1 MKKLAIVLLI
11 LLPACED
18 PSFNIGAS
26 VSSGGVDVSPS
37 VSGRMGGVGVA
48 MPMKRAILL
57 LALTVAA
64 CGADGPPEPVDTGVA
79 STREARI
86 GVAGTP

>member
-48 MPMKRAILL
+48 ISP
-57 LALTVAA
+57 
-64 CGADGPPEPVDTGVA
+64 
-79 STREARI
+79 
-86 GVAGTP
+86 